1 MFKYSLAAAI
11 VGLTFSVSSLAAQST
26 TINQVDAGKVTA
38 QGNPVTLLGEGVR
51 VGQDAPDF
59 RMVNNQFNEVSLK
72 DYQGKPVLMSIV
84 PSLDTGVCSIQTKHF
99 NEKVASAYPQIAM
112 LTIST
117 DLPFAQKRYC
127 GAEGIDKVETLSDS
141 VWRNFG
147 EQYGLLIKDMGL
159 LSRAV
164 IVLDED
170 HKIVYKELV
179 SDLSKEPNYDAAV
192 SALNGLQGE

>member
-11 VGLTFSVSSLAAQST
+11 VGLTFSVSTMAAQST
-26 TINQVDAGKVTA
+26 TINEVDAGKVTA

-164 IVLDED
+164 IVLDAD